1 MNLRKGLPFREGW
14 RMSAA
19 RLPLLPALGFVALGA
34 LSLAGVPAVRAE
46 LPPWVYGQEQ
56 RQAPYVLELLVR
68 SVHTLPAG
76 SDPEQLQV
84 RAQVLEVKR
93 QPPAARLRA
102 GDAISLR
109 YALPPSRPAG
119 WAGPAPLPVL
129 QPGEQ
134 LPAWLV
140 PDAALPGVFK
150 PAAGGRSFG
159 PSLEREREPG

>member
-1 MNLRKGLPFREGW
+1 MNPAGGGWGLP
-14 RMSAA
+14 AA
-19 RLPLLPALGFVALGA
+19 RWLLLRRLVLVALGA
-34 LSLAGVPAVRAE
+34 LWLAGVPDCRAE
-46 LPPWVYGQEQ
+46 LPPWVYGEGQ
-56 RQAPYVLELLVR
+56 RQEPYVLELLVR

-93 QPPAARLRA
+93 QLPAARLRA
-102 GDAISLR
+102 GDVISLR
-109 YALPPSRPAG
+109 YALTPSRPAG

>member
-1 MNLRKGLPFREGW
+1 MASNRLPAVLSWLLARPLARLLRRADGSPNTPYNAGAVIVFLKSYGW
-14 RMSAA
+14 TDDDVVSRVISCYPHVLAA
-19 RLPLLPALGFVALGA
+19 R
-34 LSLAGVPAVRAE
+34 
-46 LPPWVYGQEQ
+46 
-56 RQAPYVLELLVR
+56 
-68 SVHTLPAG
+68 
-76 SDPEQLQV
+76 PEQLQV
-84 RAQVLEVKR
+84 RAQVLEVRR

-109 YALPPSRPAG
+109 HALPPSRPAG